1 VALCNAR
8 LKSQTL
14 FAMLKDSSPKKKI
27 KNAVYFPIFKKGDPK
42 VKSNYRGIYFQNAI
56 AKVFSALLLDRL
68 KNWLKDYD
76 ILSEFQAGFG
86 IGYLTVANIFSLIS
100 VASSYLYSVKK
111 LYAFLVDFGAT
122 FESIEKVP

>member
-1 VALCNAR
+1 
-8 LKSQTL
+8 
-14 FAMLKDSSPKKKI
+14 
-27 KNAVYFPIFKKGDPK
+27 